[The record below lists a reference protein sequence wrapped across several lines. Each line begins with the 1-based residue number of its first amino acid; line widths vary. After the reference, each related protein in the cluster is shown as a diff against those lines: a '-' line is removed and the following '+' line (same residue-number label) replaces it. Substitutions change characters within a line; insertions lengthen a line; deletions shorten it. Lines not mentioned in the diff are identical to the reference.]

1 MATATKPRP
10 ATSSRLYFTISR
22 EKLIEGLA
30 AVTPSTPAKTTLPV
44 LGNLLLE
51 TTDRGTLRL
60 SGTDLDIG
68 VSIEVAADVEKGG
81 AITVPAKRLLQIAKE
96 LPPAPVK
103 LYSTSE
109 NQVIVDC
116 GRSHYKLQTLPRD
129 EFPQFP
135 PIDFGGPTWIL
146 KAGDLHSLA
155 KRTAFA
161 TSGESSRPTLNGIL
175 VHLRP
180 DRIRFVATDG
190 HLLAH
195 VEVKAEEGFC
205 SAPASLIIMPRVFDH
220 VARLFGA
227 DDQVELART
236 ENHLGFRNEM
246 GAMVVTRLVEGPYP
260 NYNQVIPKKH
270 NREATADRH
279 SLISSVRRLSPIAF
293 EKSHRLKLVFKEGKL
308 ELSAMTPDVGEGY
321 DELAVKLEGDGVTI
335 GMNASYLLDV
345 LTRIDTDEVLLKTG
359 NPDRAMIVR
368 PVSSESDESAFF
380 LIMPLRVLE

>member
-1 MATATKPRP
+1 MATATKPTR

-30 AVTPSTPAKTTLPV
+30 AVAPSTPAKTTLPV

-103 LYSTSE
+103 LYSTSD

-135 PIDFGGPTWIL
+135 AIDFGGPTWIL
-146 KAGDLHSLA
+146 EGWRPAVAGEADGLRNVGRVEPADSQRHP
-155 KRTAFA
+155 
-161 TSGESSRPTLNGIL
+161 RPSET
-175 VHLRP
+175 RS
-180 DRIRFVATDG
+180 IRFVATDG

-195 VEVKAEEGFC
+195 VEVKLRKGF
-205 SAPASLIIMPRVFDH
+205 ARAGVLIIMPRVFDH
-220 VARLFGA
+220 VARLFGS

-293 EKSHRLKLVFKEGKL
+293 EKSHRLKLVFKQGKL

-368 PVSSESDESAFF
+368 PVSDESDESAFF